1 MKKGFLFTLCFVF
14 FLCSCNNDTTSLIGS
29 WIVDKVNVAFD
40 EHKNTPEMVKQIGE
54 MEKKNT
60 LLITADSLLTL
71 TGNGTTTRGRISLS
85 KNGTLFCNGT
95 RFGQW
100 EEGKIVTSVDT
111 PIGEV
116 VVIYKKAD
124 F

>member
-54 MEKKNT
+54 MEKKNI
-60 LLITADSLLTL
+60 LLITADSLLTI
-71 TGNGTTTRGRISLS
+71 TSNGTTTTGHIRLS

-95 RFGQW
+95 YFGQW
-100 EEGKIVTSVDT
+100 EKGEIVTSVDT

>member
-1 MKKGFLFTLCFVF
+1 MKKGFLFTLCFAF

-29 WIVDKVNVAFD
+29 WVVDKVNVAFD

-60 LLITADSLLTL
+60 LLITADSLLTI
-71 TGNGTTTRGRISLS
+71 TSNGTTTSGHIRLS
-85 KNGTLFCNGT
+85 ENGTLFYNGT
-95 RFGQW
+95 YFGQW
-100 EEGKIVTSVDT
+100 EEEKIVTSVDT

-116 VVIYKKAD
+116 IVTYKKVD